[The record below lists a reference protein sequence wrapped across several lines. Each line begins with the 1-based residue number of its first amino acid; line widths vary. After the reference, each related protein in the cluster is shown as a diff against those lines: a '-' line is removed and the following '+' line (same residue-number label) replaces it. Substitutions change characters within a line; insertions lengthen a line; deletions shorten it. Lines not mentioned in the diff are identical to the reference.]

1 MLNPQKLRVIREIAR
16 TGTIIEAAGNLGC
29 SASAASQQISSL
41 ERQLGTQLLERFP
54 RSVRL
59 TEAGRVL
66 AERAERVLA
75 EMELAER
82 AVSDVA
88 ELRSG
93 RLRVAAFS
101 SAATTFVVPAMSA
114 FLRRYPDIELS
125 FAEIEPEFALNAVS
139 SDEVDLAIT
148 HQYRQLPG
156 PQLHGLRQTLLH
168 SEKLLLA
175 LPPRLRPAGQDPVHL
190 TDYADTAWVS
200 TVIPEGFQ
208 ALTELVCRIAGF
220 EPRIAFRADTYDLIL
235 EFVAADFGP
244 ALVPEVVAAPRPG
257 VVYREISYPLDL
269 MRHTHVTVRD
279 GRNSPA
285 VDAMIEIL
293 NRRLARIPRVS
304 PALRS
309 NPDA

>member
-1 MLNPQKLRVIREIAR
+1 MLDPQKLRVIREIAR
-16 TGTIIEAAGNLGC
+16 TGTIAEAAATLGC
-29 SASAASQQISSL
+29 TASAASQQVSTL
-41 ERQLGTQLLERFP
+41 ERQLGIQLLERFP

-66 AERAERVLA
+66 AEHAERVLA
-75 EMELAER
+75 EIQLAER

-88 ELRSG
+88 ELRGG

-101 SAATTFVVPAMSA
+101 SAAAPLVVPAMSA
-114 FLRRYPDIELS
+114 FMRRHPNIELS
-125 FAEIEPEFALNAVS
+125 FAEIEPEFAFDAVS
-139 SDEVDLAIT
+139 SGEVDLAVT

-156 PQLHGLRQTLLH
+156 PQLQGLRQTLLR

-175 LPPRLRPAGQDPVHL
+175 LPPRLQSPTQDPAHL
-190 TDYADTAWVS
+190 AEYVDSAWIS

-208 ALTELVCRIAGF
+208 ALTELACRIAGF
-220 EPRIAFRADTYDLIL
+220 EPRIRFRADHYNIVL

-244 ALVPEVVAAPRPG
+244 AIVPEIVANPRPG
-257 VVYREISYPLDL
+257 VSYREIGYPPDL

-279 GRNSPA
+279 AQNSPA

-293 NRRLARIPRVS
+293 HRRLAQIPRVS
-304 PALRS
+304 RTT
-309 NPDA
+309 